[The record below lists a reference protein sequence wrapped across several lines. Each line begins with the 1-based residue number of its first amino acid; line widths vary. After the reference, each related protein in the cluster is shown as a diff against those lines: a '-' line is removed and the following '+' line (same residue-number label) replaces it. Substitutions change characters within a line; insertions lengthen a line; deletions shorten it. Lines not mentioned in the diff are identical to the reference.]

1 MQIIDLYRY
10 EGNGTVIITPNKRNE
25 ADTPSR
31 ARLVADENAILT
43 NGTTKTEVVD
53 VMLDEV
59 ELWTEVNGNNEATE
73 ADYINALEELGVNF
87 NE

>member
-10 EGNGTVIITPNKRNE
+10 EDDNAIVITPNKRNE

-31 ARLVADENAILT
+31 ARLIADEGAILT
-43 NGTTKTEVVD
+43 NGTTETPAVD

-59 ELWTEVNGNNEATE
+59 EQWHEIGSADEATE
-73 ADYINALEELGVNF
+73 ADYINALEDLGVSF
-87 NE
+87 DG